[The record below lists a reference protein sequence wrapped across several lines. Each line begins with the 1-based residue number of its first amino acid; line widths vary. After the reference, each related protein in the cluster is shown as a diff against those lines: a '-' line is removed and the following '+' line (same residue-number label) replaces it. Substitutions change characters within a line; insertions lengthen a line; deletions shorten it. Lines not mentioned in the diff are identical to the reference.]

1 MKMLFCHLNSV
12 YRLRDFF
19 EKKKKGNIRGICHL
33 DLFAL
38 IRLDARKLDR
48 GRA

>member
-1 MKMLFCHLNSV
+1 MLFCHLNPV

-19 EKKKKGNIRGICHL
+19 EKKGNIRGICHL

>member
-1 MKMLFCHLNSV
+1 MLFCHLNPV
-12 YRLRDFF
+12 YRLRDFS
-19 EKKKKGNIRGICHL
+19 EKKKGNIRGICHL

>member
-1 MKMLFCHLNSV
+1 MLFCHLNPV
-12 YRLRDFF
+12 YRDFSG
-19 EKKKKGNIRGICHL
+19 KKKGNIRGICHL

-38 IRLDARKLDR
+38 IRLDGRKLDR